1 MSTDLNDKSREI
13 NKDGADE
20 YSYQPRSRSRNAKPV
35 KQEKKK
41 AVSSPEKKKI
51 NKLYFIIPGAVVL
64 CLVLAAVTYALFLPQ
79 HSIAHNIKIAG
90 IDVGGMKEADAKEA
104 IGTLIDE
111 NAIFEVKAS
120 NNTTQIAASDIS
132 LCVDLD
138 ATVDKAM
145 DICKSKNIFV
155 NAFDAVCLLFGEKNL
170 PAELIYN
177 VESLDK
183 ILFDF
188 GSTFNGISTEEQY
201 TYTSDSL
208 TISPGTAGQNPD
220 VSKART
226 EFLSDVALGKTSNIE
241 LTLDYAE
248 PKLLDADEVY
258 NEICVPAQDA
268 SYSKNEDGG
277 IVVNEH
283 KVGVEVKKDDLKK
296 IIAVVNEG
304 KSATCPAV
312 ITTPKKTK
320 EVLEDK
326 LFNKTLGSYNSDFS
340 SSGANRAHNVSL
352 AAESINNKILMPNEE
367 FSYNNTIGNPNAER
381 GYKVAGVYEN
391 GKVSEGVGGGIC
403 QVSSTLYSA
412 VLYADLEI
420 VERHNHSMTV
430 GYVPNG
436 QDATVSYGVID
447 FRFKNNTDYPVK
459 VKATVSGRKLTVSIV
474 GTEYEPSRTVKITN
488 ETVSTTA
495 PTDNE
500 KPDATLPAGT
510 RKVVSKGKTG
520 YVVNTYKTIVT
531 DGKEQSSKK
540 ITTSRYKMVPNEVL
554 VSSKTVEEPIQET
567 QQPVINGQTSSTTP
581 QDKLSKTEEKNQEQ
595 TETNKS
601 DNSKVPE
608 ISQPTQRPVGADN

>member
-1 MSTDLNDKSREI
+1 MSTDLNDKSREA
-13 NKDGADE
+13 NRNGADE
-20 YSYQPRSRSRNAKPV
+20 YSYRPRIRERNAKNV
-35 KQEKKK
+35 RAEKKK
-41 AVSSPEKKKI
+41 PSEKRKP
-51 NKLYFIIPGAVVL
+51 NKLWFIIPGAVIL
-64 CLVLAAVTYALFLPQ
+64 CLAAAAITYTLFLPQ
-79 HSIAHNIKIAG
+79 NSIAPNIKIAG

-104 IGTLIDE
+104 IGALIDE

-120 NNTTQIAASDIS
+120 DNTTQIAASDIS
-132 LCVDLD
+132 LSVDLD

-155 NAFDAVCLLFGEKNL
+155 NSFDAVCLLFGEKNIS
-170 PAELIYN
+170 AELIYS
-177 VESLDK
+177 VEDLDK
-183 ILFDF
+183 LLFDF
-188 GSTFNGISTEEQY
+188 GSSFNGISEEVQY

-208 TISPGTAGQNPD
+208 TASPGTAGQNPD

-226 EFLSDVALGKTSNIE
+226 EFVSAVGLGKTSNIE

-268 SYSKNEDGG
+268 SYSKNDDGS
-277 IVVNEH
+277 ISVNEH

-296 IIAVVNEG
+296 LVAVVNEG
-304 KSATCPAV
+304 KTATCPAT

-320 EVLEDK
+320 EMLEEK
-326 LFNKTLGSYNSDFS
+326 LFNKTLGTYSSDFS
-340 SSGANRAHNVSL
+340 SSSANRAHNVSL
-352 AAESINNKILMPNEE
+352 AAESINNKVLMPNEE

-391 GKVSEGVGGGIC
+391 GKVSEGVGGGVC

-412 VLYADLEI
+412 VLYADLEV

-436 QDATVSYGVID
+436 QDATVSYGSID
-447 FRFKNNTDYPVK
+447 FRFKNNTEYPVK
-459 VKATVSGRKLTVSIV
+459 VKAAVNGRKLTVSIV
-474 GTEYEPSRTVKITN
+474 GTEYEPSRTVKISN
-488 ETVSTTA
+488 QTVSTIA

-500 KPDATLPAGT
+500 TPDASLPAGT

-520 YVVNTYKTIVT
+520 YVVNTYKTIAEN
-531 DGKEQSSKK
+531 GIEKSSKQ

-554 VSSKTVEEPIQET
+554 VSSKAAEEQVQET
-567 QQPVINGQTSSTTP
+567 QQPISGAASPSGQEKPTSN
-581 QDKLSKTEEKNQEQ
+581 EEKN
-595 TETNKS
+595 TDLNETNKS
-601 DNSKVPE
+601 DTSDVPE
-608 ISQPTQRPVGADN
+608 LSKPTQRPVTDD